1 MSPEEIGRTI
11 QLILAPVVM
20 FSACS
25 IFVGGVLSHYTSL
38 SDRIRAL
45 TRERLDLLRTLRSQ
59 STDAD
64 GLVAERLAEIDG
76 QLPEMLHRHRLVHHA
91 VLAVY
96 ATIGI
101 LVLTMCVIALTAA
114 VTAEWVAP
122 LVFGIFLAAVLTML
136 VGVALVTVEIRTS
149 RRSLVFEARRVS
161 RLSAGV
167 TARPVAE
174 TKGYGAFVSAPASER
189 A

>member
-101 LVLTMCVIALTAA
+101 LVPTMCVIALTAA

-122 LVFGIFLAAVLTML
+122 LVF
-136 VGVALVTVEIRTS
+136 
-149 RRSLVFEARRVS
+149 EARRVS
-161 RLSAGV
+161 RLSPGV
-167 TARPVAE
+167 TAGHVAE
-174 TKGYGAFVSAPASER
+174 TNGYGSFVSAPASER

>member
-25 IFVGGVLSHYTSL
+25 IFVGGVLSHYTSIG
-38 SDRIRAL
+38 DRVRAL
-45 TRERLDLLRTLRSQ
+45 TRERLELLRTLRSQ
-59 STDAD
+59 SSQPD

-96 ATIGI
+96 AAIGI

-122 LVFGIFLAAVLTML
+122 LVFGVFVAAVLTML

-149 RRSLVFEARRVS
+149 RRSLVFEAQRVTK
-161 RLSAGV
+161 LSAGV
-167 TARPVAE
+167 LAGGVGE
-174 TKGYGAFVSAPASER
+174 TNGHGAFVCGPAGER

>member
-96 ATIGI
+96 AAIGI
-101 LVLTMCVIALTAA
+101 LVLTMCVIAVTA
-114 VTAEWVAP
+114 TIPAEWVGP
-122 LVFGIFLAAVLTML
+122 LVYGVFLLSVLAVF
-136 VGVALVTVEIRTS
+136 VGVVLITMEIGTS
-149 RRSLVFEARRVS
+149 RRSLAFEVERVT
-161 RLSAGV
+161 RLPAPV
-167 TARPVAE
+167 TEPRSEE
-174 TKGYGAFVSAPASER
+174 TVQA
-189 A
+189 